1 MAIQTLATFW
11 VGMLGGASAAG
22 KQGNEN
28 NAEQDPGDRRAG
40 GDSTAT
46 RLSAILRPNKGRC
59 EQRVKLAGSLFICEH
74 WRRGAVNVV
83 TLTSDM
89 YHRASG
95 VDNRGMCLK
104 ADRETGFE
112 RR

>member
-1 MAIQTLATFW
+1 
-11 VGMLGGASAAG
+11 MLDGASAAG
-22 KQGNEN
+22 KHGNDN
-28 NAEQDPGDRRAG
+28 NAKQDPGDRRAG
-40 GDSTAT
+40 DDSTAT
-46 RLSAILRPNKGRC
+46 RLSATLRPNKGRC
-59 EQRVKLAGSLFICEH
+59 ERRVKLAGSLFICEH

-95 VDNRGMCLK
+95 VDNSGMCLK
-104 ADRETGFE
+104 AGTETAFE